1 MFTTLD
7 SISKGIIILS
17 VENYDFSMIFE
28 VQWQLILQAYL
39 QVHFE
44 DDQFPA
50 TKREG
55 MLKFRPDAVPTVFNH
70 RPKPKRRKPP
80 SVRAPP
86 EPSATDHTYFTKLNF
101 GMIHAANNIPHFM

>member
-1 MFTTLD
+1 MFTSLA

-28 VQWQLILQAYL
+28 VQWKLILQAYL

-44 DDQFPA
+44 DDQFTA

-55 MLKFRPDAVPTVFNH
+55 MLKLRPDAVPTVFIH

-80 SVRAPP
+80 SVRVPP
-86 EPSATDHTYFTKLNF
+86 EPSATDHTYCAKLNF
-101 GMIHAANNIPHFM
+101 GVIHAANNIPHFI